1 MVAPT
6 GAFVMKNS
14 IVTIDAVEYA
24 NQVRVA
30 RFVPEASIQT
40 YRTLVPDGVVQDVDS
55 ATWTFELTG
64 LQINRTGGL
73 AAALRAMDPGDT
85 FTVILE
91 PEAGVV
97 GSGRATATV
106 MAVPVPFGG
115 EQGSFATME
124 LVLPVVGEPAITP
137 IAA

>member
-1 MVAPT
+1 MAAPT

-14 IVTIDAVEYA
+14 IVTVDAVQYA

-30 RFVPEASIQT
+30 RFVPEASIQS
-40 YRTLVPDGVVQDVDS
+40 YRTLVPDGVVSDVDS

-73 AAALRAMDPGDT
+73 ARALRAMAPGDT

-91 PEAGVV
+91 PEGGAV
-97 GSGRATATV
+97 GSDRATATV

-124 LVLPVVGEPAITP
+124 LVFPVVGEPDVEP